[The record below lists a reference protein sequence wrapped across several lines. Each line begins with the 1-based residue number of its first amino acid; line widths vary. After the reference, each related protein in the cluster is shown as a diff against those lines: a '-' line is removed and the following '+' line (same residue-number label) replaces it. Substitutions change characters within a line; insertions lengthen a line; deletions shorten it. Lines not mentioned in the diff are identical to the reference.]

1 VSAKSE
7 IRVSAPV
14 REIVHYFDYKSPYAY
29 LAQEPT
35 FELARACGV
44 ALRLVPYTLDIP
56 AFLGRAEVDAEG
68 RVLSE
73 ERNAHQWRRVR
84 YVYMDCRREARRRG
98 LVIRG
103 PRKVYDTTV
112 AHAGFLYAQ
121 QRGDARAYHDDVFA
135 RFWRHELEIESEA
148 AIADALARAGIDPV
162 GFATYLE
169 ERGRAELVALQRE
182 AEAQGVF
189 GVPSYLVD
197 GQLYWGN
204 ERLERVR
211 EQLAAGT
218 AR

>member
-1 VSAKSE
+1 MSAA
-7 IRVSAPV
+7 R

-35 FELARACGV
+35 FALARELGAS
-44 ALRLVPYTLDIP
+44 LRLVPYTLDIP
-56 AFLGRAEVDAEG
+56 SFLGRAEVDAQG

-73 ERNAHQWRRVR
+73 ERNPHQWRRVR

-103 PRKVYDTTV
+103 PRKVYDTRA
-112 AHAGFLYAQ
+112 AHVGFLYAQ
-121 QRGDARAYHDDVFA
+121 RRGDARAYHDDVFA
-135 RFWRHELEIESEA
+135 RFWRHELEIEDPA
-148 AIADALARAGIDPV
+148 AIADALARAGIDPP
-162 GFATYLE
+162 GFADFLAKRGLE
-169 ERGRAELVALQRE
+169 ELAALQRD

-211 EQLAAGT
+211 EQFAAGGAT
-218 AR
+218 A

>member
-1 VSAKSE
+1 
-7 IRVSAPV
+7 
-14 REIVHYFDYKSPYAY
+14 
-29 LAQEPT
+29 
-35 FELARACGV
+35 
-44 ALRLVPYTLDIP
+44 
-56 AFLGRAEVDAEG
+56 
-68 RVLSE
+68 VLSE

-148 AIADALARAGIDPV
+148 AIADALARAGIDPD

-169 ERGRAELVALQRE
+169 ERGRAELAALQRE

-211 EQLAAGT
+211 EQLAAGAP

>member
-1 VSAKSE
+1 M
-7 IRVSAPV
+7 SAPAT

-148 AIADALARAGIDPV
+148 AIADALARAGIDPD
-162 GFATYLE
+162 GFAAYLE
-169 ERGRAELVALQRE
+169 ERGRAELAALQRE

-218 AR
+218 AAR

>member
-1 VSAKSE
+1 VSGA
-7 IRVSAPV
+7 A
-14 REIVHYFDYKSPYAY
+14 RELVHYFDYKSPYAY

-35 FELARACGV
+35 FALARACGA

-56 AFLGRAEVDAEG
+56 AFLGRAEVDAQG

-84 YVYMDCRREARRRG
+84 YLYMDCRREARRRG

-103 PRKVYDTTV
+103 PRKVYDSSV
-112 AHAGFLYAQ
+112 AHVGFLYAQ
-121 QRGDARAYHDDVFA
+121 RRGDWRGYHDDVFA
-135 RFWRHELEIESEA
+135 RFWCHELEIESA
-148 AIADALARAGIDPV
+148 DAIADALARAGIDPG
-162 GFATYLE
+162 GFADYLAGPGRE
-169 ERGRAELVALQRE
+169 ELSALQRD

-189 GVPSYLVD
+189 GVPSYLVG

-211 EQLAAGT
+211 EQLAEERA
-218 AR
+218 AP